1 MEGKYHPEGP
11 PKRRF
16 TDAFKAN
23 YTRFMAIAVEEYP
36 ITDNLTD
43 HATSAVYLKDIA
55 ELRVQPTIRLNRKR
69 KNAVVVDSDF
79 LSDINN
85 DDDA

>member
-1 MEGKYHPEGP
+1 MI
-11 PKRRF
+11 
-16 TDAFKAN
+16 AN
-23 YTRFMAIAVEEYP
+23 KLFQGLVLIRYMATKPNVSRNVLYV
-36 ITDNLTD
+36 L
-43 HATSAVYLKDIA
+43 YCIA